1 MNDVEEWSSKSSK
14 HNWGFEI
21 DKLFCYTVHPSKS
34 AITLCNR
41 SRNLPHKPCPIQ
53 SRDQNLH
60 PTVQSCSSV
69 SASPPVR
76 AFQIEHEIKVE
87 LPHLVLEIHVPS
99 QWSEQGLDRTLVALL
114 ASNKNPAIFLRNRYN
129 VEELE
134 FEFLACP
141 VNGCGSFVQPK
152 LSDCSRKRD
161 AENGR
166 LWLCDRN
173 KCGIPNLVNVKI
185 TLN

>member
-1 MNDVEEWSSKSSK
+1 V
-14 HNWGFEI
+14 
-21 DKLFCYTVHPSKS
+21 
-34 AITLCNR
+34 
-41 SRNLPHKPCPIQ
+41 
-53 SRDQNLH
+53 H

-114 ASNKNPAIFLRNRYN
+114 ASNKNPAIFLGNRYN
-129 VEELE
+129 VEELD

-141 VNGCGSFVQPK
+141 VNSCGSFIQPK

-161 AENGR
+161 AENGG
-166 LWLCDRN
+166 LWFCDRN
-173 KCGIPNLVNVKI
+173 KCGIPDLVNVKI
-185 TLN
+185 ALN